1 MRLNSVGIVAAFLLW
16 SASVKADPRTE
27 WSFEV
32 APYVWTMGLHGDAT
46 VRGINVHIDKSFW
59 DLLSNLELPAEVH
72 GEAWWKR
79 RFGLL
84 IDTTFSKSTVDI
96 DRGPANARLPSWF
109 LLTDVAGLARMRE
122 RQVLSN
128 PDRTVWIDALVGLR
142 HVYTKAEVD
151 LADGMQLERSRS
163 VLDPILGGRIGVQA
177 SSVSLQVG
185 GDIGGATWA
194 RNFTWSLAAALEYR
208 FSHLAGVV
216 LGYRALSFD
225 SEADSGINWFKYDVT
240 LHGLILAINFHL

>member
-1 MRLNSVGIVAAFLLW
+1 MRLNSVGIVTAVLLW
-16 SASVKADPRTE
+16 SAFVKADPRTG

-32 APYVWTMGLHGDAT
+32 APYVWTMGLQGDAT
-46 VRGINVHIDKSFW
+46 VRGIDVHIDKSFW
-59 DLLSNLELPAEVH
+59 DLLSNLDLAAEVH
-72 GEAWWKR
+72 GEVWWKR

-84 IDTTFSKSTVDI
+84 LDTTFSKSTVDI

-109 LLTDVAGLARMRE
+109 LLTDAAVLTRMRE
-122 RQVLSN
+122 RQIQSN

-142 HVYTKAEVD
+142 HVYTKGEVD
-151 LADGMQLERSRS
+151 LADGMQLDRSRS
-163 VLDPILGGRIGVQA
+163 LVDPILGGRIGVQA

-185 GDIGGATWA
+185 GDVGGSTGG

-225 SEADSGINWFKYDVT
+225 SEADSGLNWFRYDVT
-240 LHGLILAINFHL
+240 LHGFNLAINFHL